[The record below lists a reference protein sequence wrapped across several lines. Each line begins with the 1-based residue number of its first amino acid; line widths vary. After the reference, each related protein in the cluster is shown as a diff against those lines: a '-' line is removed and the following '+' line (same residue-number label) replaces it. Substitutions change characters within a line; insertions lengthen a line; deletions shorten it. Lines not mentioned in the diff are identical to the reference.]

1 MCVFLH
7 VSWLAGVVVL
17 QRLEQLAPF
26 PAMSVAVVCAQYA
39 DAELCWVQEEPKNIK
54 EIRFN

>member
-54 EIRFN
+54 EI